1 MEKISYALGM
11 SIAKNILVS
20 GVKDLNI
27 AEFVKGVEDVVSNSN
42 TTLTPEEAQKLLN
55 EFFTKLEDEKTKI
68 QKEVGIDFLVEN
80 SKKEGVVTLPSGLQ
94 YKIIKEGTGKIPTAN
109 DSVECHYEG
118 KLIDGTVFDSSYERK
133 QTATFGV
140 TQVIPG
146 WVEALQLMPE
156 GSKWELYIPYNLAYG
171 ERGAGQ
177 AIPPFATLIFD
188 IELVKVV

>member
-1 MEKISYALGM
+1 ML
-11 SIAKNILVS
+11 
-20 GVKDLNI
+20 
-27 AEFVKGVEDVVSNSN
+27 AENY
-42 TTLTPEEAQKLLN
+42 
-55 EFFTKLEDEKTKI
+55 
-68 QKEVGIDFLVEN
+68 
-80 SKKEGVVTLPSGLQ
+80 KKEGVGIFPIGLQ

-109 DSVECHYEG
+109 DSVEYHYEG

-156 GSKWELYIPYNLAYG
+156 GSKWELYNPYNLAYG